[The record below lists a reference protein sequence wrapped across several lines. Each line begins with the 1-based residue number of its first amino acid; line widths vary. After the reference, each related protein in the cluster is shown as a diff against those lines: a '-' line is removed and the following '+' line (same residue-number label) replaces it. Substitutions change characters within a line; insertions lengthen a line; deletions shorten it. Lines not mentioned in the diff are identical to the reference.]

1 MFPLVLSAA
10 LAQPTDPPPVA
21 AEPVCRVLVK
31 GDGYVVHT
39 VPSGARAPG
48 VAADRGPFGFGFLN
62 GRTAILHTDLK
73 TGAMKKLVEGGEWS
87 VPGPPMGIDR
97 VTHHT
102 LSIADTAVGPDRL
115 YVLVMRSTT
124 HAFAQGSPGPIDRT
138 RATLQHVLYVF
149 RLADGSTAQ
158 EVVLPEPRER
168 LAGFAQNSVRSELIR
183 VTPATVTVGTAVYR
197 IGERLERVESK

>member
-1 MFPLVLSAA
+1 MFTLLLTSS
-10 LAQPTDPPPVA
+10 LAQPAPTPKAV
-21 AEPVCRVLVK
+21 EPECRVLAK
-31 GDGYVVHT
+31 GDGYVVHA
-39 VPSGARAPG
+39 VPSGPRAPG
-48 VAADRGPFGFGFLN
+48 VVADRGPFGAGVLS

-73 TGAMKKLVEGGEWS
+73 TGAMKRLVEGGEWS
-87 VPGPPMGIDR
+87 VPGAPMGIDR

-102 LSIADTAVGPDRL
+102 LSIADAAAGPDRL

-124 HAFAQGSPGPIDRT
+124 HAFVQGTPGPIDRT

-168 LAGFAQNSVRSELIR
+168 LAGFAQNSIRSELIR
-183 VTPATVTVGTAVYR
+183 VTPTTVTVGSTVYR
-197 IGERLERVESK
+197 VGERLELVESER